1 MTRLFSLLCA
11 ALLAFAVSLPQ
22 TSSAFADNHNKGKV
36 AQGGGGG
43 GKKGGN
49 HGNSGGHGGNK
60 GSKAALGIAAGLTA
74 LAIIANSSKAEVGH
88 GRRHYRGDNCRRL
101 SHRCED
107 GERWACRRLDRE
119 CGY

>member
-1 MTRLFSLLCA
+1 M
-11 ALLAFAVSLPQ
+11 AFAVSLPQ
-22 TSSAFADNHNKGKV
+22 TGSAYADNNHKGNKGKI
-36 AQGGGGG
+36 AQGGGG

-49 HGNSGGHGGNK
+49 HGHSGGHGGNK

-74 LAIIANSSKAEVGH
+74 LAIIANSSKAEAGH
-88 GRRHYRGDNCRRL
+88 GRRHHRGDRCRWL